1 MTRVHL
7 LLLAATCSCLVSLT
21 IAQCYGN
28 LTTGSYS
35 ASWVVAESMEENV
48 TYVTFEVSATTANW
62 VAIGFSDD
70 QMMVS

>member
-1 MTRVHL
+1 MTRVRL

-21 IAQCYGN
+21 IAQCYGT
-28 LTTGSYS
+28 LSTGNYS

-48 TYVTFEVSATTANW
+48 AYVTFEVSATTTNW